1 MAMVTGIWL
10 PLHLHNHEHQQK
22 HDFDNCPICLQLL
35 TASKKFAV
43 EPDIGL
49 PDRELNKED
58 FEFAPRF
65 YLITFHC
72 KPLYTRPPPSCL

>member
-10 PLHLHNHEHQQK
+10 PLHLCSHEHQQK
-22 HDFDNCPICLQLL
+22 HDFDNCPICMQLL
-35 TASKKFAV
+35 VASKKFAV
-43 EPDIGL
+43 ETNIVL
-49 PDRELNKED
+49 PDEELLKED

-72 KPLYTRPPPSCL
+72 KPFDIRPPPSCL